1 MHEEPVKLFSPRK
14 SFLMCFFPVQR
25 QFPYIN
31 PYFVLALVSVPYW
44 SLVVLFI
51 LCGDL
56 LTFWSTQCHPYS
68 SINSSCFQVRCIAE
82 LANDFIL
89 DITSELV
96 FSCIFLWHFILKWDL
111 LEQLDK
117 YVHPWGLPYEY
128 IGLLPYLGM
137 KINDSGLNLGSSC
150 QNATIFTCQSV
161 FQGILPFLS
170 GQLLTLFC
178 FKWYLWKQVISPQVR
193 FSPGRF
199 ASTQSGFAPT

>member
-56 LTFWSTQCHPYS
+56 LTFWSTQCHTYS
-68 SINSSCFQVRCIAE
+68 SINSSCFQVCCIAE

-89 DITSELV
+89 DITGELV

-117 YVHPWGLPYEY
+117 YVHPWRLPYEY
-128 IGLLPYLGM
+128 IGMLVTLLRDENQWFWSQLRVFMSKRHYFYLP
-137 KINDSGLNLGSSC
+137 KC
-150 QNATIFTCQSV
+150 
-161 FQGILPFLS
+161 LS
-170 GQLLTLFC
+170 GHTSIPEWPAIDPILF
-178 FKWYLWKQVISPQVR
+178 
-193 FSPGRF
+193 
-199 ASTQSGFAPT
+199 